1 MKKKSVILIIFAVVF
16 LLLVGLYFF
25 ISTGLHIET
34 TIYDSIEKKPISQA
48 TVKIDDRAF
57 YTDNNGFIQA
67 NVPLFFKHKIV
78 VEKNGFKSVKE
89 ELSFKAPQK
98 NYQLNIFMEPIT
110 FMNIL
115 TMAQKDLQSAKSFS
129 FRYTWINNQDE
140 DDQTNTYSLYEISQ
154 DGVMHFK
161 WLEDDKA
168 GNLLAN
174 REIIKTGEILYYR
187 DQTNNNWQKV
197 DQKTIPSTKL
207 QEPIDILN
215 LFIGIDE
222 PSTFLYDGL
231 DTLFEDA
238 SGKLYLQEEK
248 PAPVKDD
255 QGKEIPLKEIK
266 VLRYI
271 ANWNVLNGKREIV
284 FYVDEESLRLYKG
297 ILVDESTQ
305 PVVIGEIAKLK
316 KQTLSFTLSRLNE
329 TIDIALPEP

>member
-1 MKKKSVILIIFAVVF
+1 MKKRSVILIIFAVVF

-48 TVKIDDRAF
+48 TVKIDERAF

-78 VEKNGFKSVKE
+78 VEKNGYKAVKE

-98 NYQLNIFMEPIT
+98 NYQLNIFLEPIT

-115 TMAQKDLQSAKSFS
+115 TMTQKDLQAAKSFS

-140 DDQTNTYSLYEISQ
+140 VDQTNTYSLYEISQ

-174 REIIKTGEILYYR
+174 REIIKTGETLYYR
-187 DQTNNNWQKV
+187 DQTNTNWQKV

-207 QEPIDILN
+207 QEPTDILA

-231 DTLFEDA
+231 DTLFEDP
-238 SGKLYLQEEK
+238 SGKLYLQDEK
-248 PAPVKDD
+248 PTPVKDD
-255 QGKEIPLKEIK
+255 QGKETPYKEIK

-305 PVVIGEIAKLK
+305 PVDIGEIAKLK
-316 KQTLSFTLSRLNE
+316 KQTLSFTLSKLNE
-329 TIDIALPEP
+329 SIDIALPEP